1 MAVLA
6 GKDVVVQVSVNDTTY
21 NTVAEMNDM
30 SMSFEGDNIET
41 TVFGNDFISRI
52 QGLKDGSYSLSGFYD
67 ATDTNGQVVIRSAW
81 LNDTALYVK
90 IMPNGTAGFK
100 QQVRVASFE
109 VSAGVDGAVEVS
121 VDLEGTGT
129 ITAI

>member
-6 GKDVVVQVSVNDTTY
+6 GKNVVVAVSTNDSTY
-21 NTVAEMNDM
+21 NTVAEINDM
-30 SMSFEGDNIET
+30 SMSFEGDNIDT
-41 TVFGNDFISRI
+41 TVFGNAFISRI

-67 ATDTNGQVVIRSAW
+67 PTDTNGQTVIRTAW
-81 LNDTALYVK
+81 LNDTALYAR
-90 IMPNGTAGFK
+90 IYPNGTAGFK

-121 VDLEGTGT
+121 IDLEGTGT
-129 ITAI
+129 ISAV